1 MIKVFTGDDRVK
13 AKQEAVR
20 FLGQEYEVFDGPDLL
35 EDDLLNIFLGSSLLT
50 PQRSILIRD
59 LSKNKTLFDKLPNY
73 LDTPHK
79 IVVLETK
86 IDKRS
91 TVYKVLKE
99 KNLLRD
105 FPLSQNADYK
115 KAIGIFPTAK
125 RDGRKAIAMLEEI
138 KTQEDPIMF
147 FGLLVSSALKDYDRN
162 QGIKEKRIL
171 KLLSQLDLKIKSS
184 SLDPWLIIESFLI
197 QVSHL

>member
-162 QGIKEKRIL
+162 QGIKEKRVL
-171 KLLSQLDLKIKSS
+171 RLLSQLDLKIKSS

>member
-20 FLGQEYEVFDGPDLL
+20 FLGPEYEVFDGPDLL
-35 EDDLLNIFLGSSLLT
+35 EDDLLNIFLGSSLLM
-50 PQRSILIRD
+50 PQRSVLIRD
-59 LSKNKTLFDKLPNY
+59 LSKNKPLFDKLPNY
-73 LDTPHK
+73 LDTSHK
-79 IVVLETK
+79 IVILETK

-91 TVYKVLKE
+91 AVYKALKE
-99 KNLLRD
+99 KNLLQD
-105 FPLSQNADYK
+105 FPLSQNTDYK
-115 KAIGIFPTAK
+115 KAISIFPTAK
-125 RDGRKAIAMLEEI
+125 RDGRKAVAMLEEI

-147 FGLLVSSALKDYDRN
+147 FGLLVSSALKDYNRN

-197 QVSHL
+197 QVSQL

>member
-1 MIKVFTGDDRVK
+1 MIKVFTGDDRIK

-20 FLGQEYEVFDGPDLL
+20 LLGPDYEVFDGPDLL
-35 EDDLLNIFLGSSLLT
+35 EDDLLNIFLGSSLLM

-99 KNLLRD
+99 KNLLQD
-105 FPLSQNADYK
+105 FPLSQNVDYK
-115 KAIGIFPTAK
+115 KAISIFPTAK
-125 RDGRKAIAMLEEI
+125 RDGRKAVAMLEEI

-147 FGLLVSSALKDYDRN
+147 FGLLVSSALKDYNRN
-162 QGIKEKRIL
+162 QGIKEKRVL

>member
-1 MIKVFTGDDRVK
+1 
-13 AKQEAVR
+13 
-20 FLGQEYEVFDGPDLL
+20 
-35 EDDLLNIFLGSSLLT
+35 
-50 PQRSILIRD
+50 
-59 LSKNKTLFDKLPNY
+59 
-73 LDTPHK
+73 
-79 IVVLETK
+79 
-86 IDKRS
+86 
-91 TVYKVLKE
+91 
-99 KNLLRD
+99 
-105 FPLSQNADYK
+105 
-115 KAIGIFPTAK
+115 
-125 RDGRKAIAMLEEI
+125 MLEEI

>member
-1 MIKVFTGDDRVK
+1 MIKVFTGDDRIR
-13 AKQEAVR
+13 AKQEVVR

-35 EDDLLNIFLGSSLLT
+35 EDDLLNIFLGSSLLM
-50 PQRSILIRD
+50 PQRSVLIRD

-79 IVVLETK
+79 IVILETK

-99 KNLLRD
+99 KNLLQD

-115 KAIGIFPTAK
+115 KAISIFPTAK
-125 RDGRKAIAMLEEI
+125 RDGRKAVAMLEEI

-147 FGLLVSSALKDYDRN
+147 FGLLVSSALKDYNRN
-162 QGIKEKRIL
+162 EGIKEKRVL

-184 SLDPWLIIESFLI
+184 SLDPWLIIESFLV

>member
-13 AKQEAVR
+13 AKQEVVR

-35 EDDLLNIFLGSSLLT
+35 EDDLLNIFLGSSLLMS
-50 PQRSILIRD
+50 QRSVLIRD
-59 LSKNKTLFDKLPNY
+59 LSKNKPLFDKLLNY
-73 LDTPHK
+73 LDTSHK

-91 TVYKVLKE
+91 AVYKALKE
-99 KNLLRD
+99 KNLLQD
-105 FPLSQNADYK
+105 FPLSQNTDYK

-184 SLDPWLIIESFLI
+184 SLDPWLIIESFLV

>member
-1 MIKVFTGDDRVK
+1 MIKVFTGDDRIK
-13 AKQEAVR
+13 AKQEVVR
-20 FLGQEYEVFDGPDLL
+20 FLSPDYEVFDGPDLL
-35 EDDLLNIFLGSSLLT
+35 EDDLLNIFLGSSLLM

-79 IVVLETK
+79 IVILETK

-99 KNLLRD
+99 KNLLQD
-105 FPLSQNADYK
+105 FPLSQNVDYK
-115 KAIGIFPTAK
+115 KAISIFPTAK
-125 RDGRKAIAMLEEI
+125 RDGRKAVAMLEEI

-147 FGLLVSSALKDYDRN
+147 FGLLVSSALKDYNRN

>member
-79 IVVLETK
+79 VVILETK

-91 TVYKVLKE
+91 AVYKALKE
-99 KNLLRD
+99 KNLLQD
-105 FPLSQNADYK
+105 FPLSQNTDYK

-125 RDGRKAIAMLEEI
+125 RDGHKAIAMLEEI

-184 SLDPWLIIESFLI
+184 SLDPWLIIESFLV

>member
-1 MIKVFTGDDRVK
+1 MIKVFTGDDRIK
-13 AKQEAVR
+13 AKQEVVR

-35 EDDLLNIFLGSSLLT
+35 EDDLLNIFLGSSLLM

-79 IVVLETK
+79 IVILETK

-91 TVYKVLKE
+91 TVYKVLRE
-99 KNLLRD
+99 KNLLQD
-105 FPLSQNADYK
+105 FPLSQNVDYK
-115 KAIGIFPTAK
+115 KAISIFPTAK
-125 RDGRKAIAMLEEI
+125 RDGRKAVAMLEEI

-147 FGLLVSSALKDYDRN
+147 FGLLVSSALKDYNRN
-162 QGIKEKRIL
+162 QGIKEKRVL

>member
-1 MIKVFTGDDRVK
+1 MIKVFTGDDRIK
-13 AKQEAVR
+13 AKQEVVR
-20 FLGQEYEVFDGPDLL
+20 FLGPDYEVFDGPDLL
-35 EDDLLNIFLGSSLLT
+35 EDDLLNIFLGSSLLM

-79 IVVLETK
+79 LVILETK

-99 KNLLRD
+99 KNLLQD

-115 KAIGIFPTAK
+115 KAISIVPTAK
-125 RDGRKAIAMLEEI
+125 CDGRKAVAMLEEI

-147 FGLLVSSALKDYDRN
+147 FGLLVSSALKDYNRN
-162 QGIKEKRIL
+162 QGIKEKRVL
-171 KLLSQLDLKIKSS
+171 RLLSQLDLKIKSS
-184 SLDPWLIIESFLI
+184 SLDPWLIIESFLV

>member
-1 MIKVFTGDDRVK
+1 MIKVFTGDDRIK

-20 FLGQEYEVFDGPDLL
+20 LLGPDYEVFDGPDLL
-35 EDDLLNIFLGSSLLT
+35 EDDLLNIFLGSSLLM

-147 FGLLVSSALKDYDRN
+147 FGLLVSSALKDYNRN
-162 QGIKEKRIL
+162 QGIKEKRML